1 MMCGCTL
8 CIGLQTLHCSLQAKR
23 GVMHRKIS
31 IDLQRRTTK
40 ANAEVMLRVWG
51 DVALHPTP
59 SDAIRA
65 GTCARWSA
73 GEVPHWECQ
82 TLQCSTCTLYPV
94 PAEEAREDAGAEEI
108 TFHVYKYTVLLR
120 KDGKERRRVELVQKR
135 ATIGEFHQLYYVL
148 ALGRGRY
155 HMTSYKPAARCRCER
170 RAITAGSIS
179 SHRDYGERMGLSFNE
194 EIQSGYYQNT
204 SVSVEGASRMG
215 RCPRKATHALLWEMV
230 GRFKARGGCDHEE
243 YEE

>member
-1 MMCGCTL
+1 M
-8 CIGLQTLHCSLQAKR
+8 
-23 GVMHRKIS
+23 
-31 IDLQRRTTK
+31 
-40 ANAEVMLRVWG
+40 
-51 DVALHPTP
+51 
-59 SDAIRA
+59 
-65 GTCARWSA
+65 
-73 GEVPHWECQ
+73 
-82 TLQCSTCTLYPV
+82 

-204 SVSVEGASRMG
+204 SVSVEGALLEWVDVHGKRHTRYFGHWSDDS
-215 RCPRKATHALLWEMV
+215 KQDAAATTRNMRNELCIEGNPLDLVEGLSVGGMV
-230 GRFKARGGCDHEE
+230 WKGTDGAAVS
-243 YEE
+243 Y